1 MNIKMV
7 EIDRERSQKLAND
20 LERALVINGDS
31 RDIEM
36 LKEEGIDQT
45 DAFIAVTD
53 NSETNILTCLH
64 ATKLGVKRTIA
75 LVENID
81 YIDISQNIGINTIIN
96 KKLITASYIAR
107 FTMDAEV
114 TSIKC
119 LSGIDAE
126 VLEFVAKP
134 NSLITK
140 KPIQKLDIPEGAI
153 IGGIV
158 RNKSSFIAVGGLQV
172 QENDHVVVFALPR
185 AIHKLDKLFH

>member
-1 MNIKMV
+1 M
-7 EIDRERSQKLAND
+7 
-20 LERALVINGDS
+20 INGDA
-31 RDIEM
+31 RDIEL
-36 LKEEGIDQT
+36 LKEEGITDT

-64 ATKLGVKRTIA
+64 ATKLGVRRTIA
-75 LVENID
+75 LVENLD

-96 KKLITASYIAR
+96 KKLISASYIAR
-107 FTMDAEV
+107 FTMNAEV

-134 NSLITK
+134 GSDVTR
-140 KPIQKLDIPEGAI
+140 KPINRLRIPEGAI

-158 RNKSSFIAVGGLQV
+158 RGKASFIAIGDFQIL
-172 QENDHVVVFALPR
+172 ENDHVVVFALPK
-185 AIHKLDKLFH
+185 AIHKVDRLFN